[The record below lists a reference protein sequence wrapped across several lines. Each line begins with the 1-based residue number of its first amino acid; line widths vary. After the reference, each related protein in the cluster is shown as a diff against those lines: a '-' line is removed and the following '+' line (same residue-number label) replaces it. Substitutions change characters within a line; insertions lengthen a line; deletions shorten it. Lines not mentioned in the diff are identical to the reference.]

1 MIELNPYR
9 DAVKK
14 IKRSQDY
21 SIMDLFTKCE
31 KYDYVKQMKAAGI
44 YPYFHKLE
52 SKQAPEVVMEGKDI
66 IMIGSNNYLGLTS
79 HPEVMEAGIKAIEK
93 YGSGCSGSRFLN
105 GTLDIHV
112 ELEKE
117 LAEFLCKEDVVTFS
131 TGFQSNL
138 GIISAIAGRTDYILC
153 DKENHASIY
162 DGCRLSFA
170 KMLRYNH
177 SDMEDLERQLG
188 SVPDT
193 AGILIVTDGVFSMGG
208 DICKLPE
215 IVKLAKKYGAR
226 VMVDDA
232 HGLGVLGAHG
242 RGTAEHFGL
251 EKEVDI
257 YMGTF
262 SKSLASLG
270 GYMAATHEV
279 CEYVRH
285 NSRPFIFSASITPAS
300 VASARAALNILKRE
314 PERVKRLADI
324 SAYMRNKLVDLG
336 VALRDSGDNTPII
349 PIYTYFNRRTF
360 IACKMLFER
369 GVYVNSTI
377 SPAVPVGSSLIRTSY
392 MATHTEE
399 QMDRAAKEIKE
410 VLDLVKDID
419 D

>member
-1 MIELNPYR
+1 
-9 DAVKK
+9 
-14 IKRSQDY
+14 
-21 SIMDLFTKCE
+21 MDLFNKCA
-31 KYDYVKQMKAAGI
+31 KYDYVKQLKEAGI
-44 YPYFHKLE
+44 YPYFHQLE
-52 SKQAPEVVMEGKDI
+52 SKQAPEVVMEGKDV

-79 HPEVMEAGIKAIEK
+79 NPEVMEAGIKAIEK

-112 ELEKE
+112 ALEKE
-117 LAEFLCKEDVVTFS
+117 LAEFLRKEDVVTFS

-138 GIISAIAGRTDYILC
+138 GIISAIAGRTDYIIC

-177 SDMEDLERQLG
+177 SDMEDLERQLQT
-188 SVPDT
+188 VPDT

-300 VASARAALNILKRE
+300 VASARAALAILKRE
-314 PERVKRLADI
+314 PERVKRLSDI
-324 SAYMRNKLVDLG
+324 SAYMRKKLVSLG